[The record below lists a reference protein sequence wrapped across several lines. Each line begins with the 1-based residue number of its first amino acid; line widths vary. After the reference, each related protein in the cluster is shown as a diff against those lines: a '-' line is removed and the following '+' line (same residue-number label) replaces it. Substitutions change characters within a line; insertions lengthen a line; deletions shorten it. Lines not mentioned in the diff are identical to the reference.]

1 MIQPLLWRTELKRK
15 SFSAGPAQCLL
26 CSLSTAFAAGF
37 FFCSSFQML
46 LSNFHFKERGRL
58 VEGQFFRG
66 AGIPL
71 LSEESESLSFSFE
84 LQAESNGWRW
94 WCALDGYDR
103 EKVNQE
109 KARVRHRIPSL
120 CHLRNNFF
128 AASETLSPFFHMTGE
143 YHEAS
148 HEEFSLWWDP
158 AKNVCRQGWSD
169 IIILAEGVGEGRR
182 RVMNIFMMGSHEISG
197 DWGRWTYLFFRTCLA
212 LLYVATPYGTR
223 HFFSS
228 GMTMMYISPW
238 HFPALAALRI
248 CRQ

>member
-1 MIQPLLWRTELKRK
+1 MHHSLETWWFNHCCGELSLKERAFLRGPHNACFAPSQPLLQRV
-15 SFSAGPAQCLL
+15 SSSC
-26 CSLSTAFAAGF
+26 
-37 FFCSSFQML
+37 CSSLQML
-46 LSNFHFKERGRL
+46 LGNFHFKERGRL

-109 KARVRHRIPSL
+109 KAKVRHCIPLL

-169 IIILAEGVGEGRR
+169 IIILAEDVGEGRR

-212 LLYVATPYGTR
+212 LLYVATPHGTR
-223 HFFSS
+223 HFFHLLWRWC
-228 GMTMMYISPW
+228 TFLPDISQ
-238 HFPALAALRI
+238 H
-248 CRQ
+248 